1 MKKAIAIISV
11 ICITAVSILA
21 ATHFSG
27 VRGHVSACFVRTGRA
42 LYSDYQNMIKKF
54 GITSLPNE
62 YIISAA
68 NQRYA
73 YPPEKN
79 DDSKENSV
87 KTTPQSDG
95 GIQTDKGNGG
105 NYAERFYKTLK
116 VKKSGYDTL
125 VFEKGEKRC
134 TVYTL
139 TANKED
145 LSEFLDNLRAE
156 YISIRLRDS
165 LTNAVL
171 ITAQNFNLTVDETA
185 VRNILSGAMPGG
197 EKTDEYIMGDT
208 DITVYA
214 ADGKVYC
221 VMADI
226 DYSGIA
232 LENAVLDITLSD
244 GANMLGKT
252 SLHLGMTISG
262 RKFNADISETAN
274 VTADN
279 SPFESGIK
287 AYISFDRL
295 SIYQLN
301 LALTQSA
308 QKSGFSADGYF
319 VKTGKK
325 SIINGGG
332 EVICRGG
339 CLEITYDDGAAE
351 NPSPTARGRD

>member
-11 ICITAVSILA
+11 ICIAAASILT

-27 VRGHVSACFVRTGRA
+27 RRGHVSACFVRTGGA

-68 NQRYA
+68 GQRYA
-73 YPPEKN
+73 YPPERN
-79 DDSKENSV
+79 IDSKEKSG
-87 KTTPQSDG
+87 KTAPQNDTEK
-95 GIQTDKGNGG
+95 QTDKDSGG

-116 VKKSGYDTL
+116 VKKSGYDTI

-139 TANKED
+139 TASKEN

-171 ITAQNFNLTVDETA
+171 STAQNFNLTVDETA
-185 VRNILSGAMPGG
+185 VRNILSGAMPSG
-197 EKTDEYIMGDT
+197 EKTDEYITGDT

-214 ADGKVYC
+214 ADGKIYRVA
-221 VMADI
+221 ADI
-226 DYSGIA
+226 DYGGID
-232 LENAVLDITLSD
+232 LENATLDITLSD
-244 GANMLGKT
+244 GVNMLGKL
-252 SLHLGMTISG
+252 SAHLGMTIGG
-262 RKFNADISETAN
+262 RRFNADISETAN
-274 VTADN
+274 VAAN
-279 SPFESGIK
+279 GSPFESGIK

-301 LALTQSA
+301 LALNQNSE
-308 QKSGFSADGYF
+308 KNGFFADGYF
-319 VKTGKK
+319 VRGGRK
-325 SIINGGG
+325 SIIKGGG
-332 EVICRGG
+332 EINCRNGR
-339 CLEITYDDGAAE
+339 LEISYE
-351 NPSPTARGRD
+351 KQ